1 MTFLAGNSDVEA
13 SIKSELET
21 CLQDIIRWM
30 TENKLKMN
38 STKTE
43 IIVYGSKQQLA
54 KNGLDHLSV
63 GGVDVA
69 CVDSVRD
76 LGIWMNISH
85 KVLIYITQK
94 CQIARH
100 QLHNFAGIR
109 NHLSQKSTEV
119 IIHGLVHSHLQQPL
133 CWSAKL
139 SN

>member
-76 LGIWMNISH
+76 LGIWMNIS
-85 KVLIYITQK
+85 LSFD
-94 CQIARH
+94 
-100 QLHNFAGIR
+100 LHN
-109 NHLSQKSTEV
+109 QKM
-119 IIHGLVHSHLQQPL
+119 
-133 CWSAKL
+133 
-139 SN
+139 SNCTSPTS